1 MAKAGPSSTSA
12 DLRRTLVLLALP
24 IVLRCIPLRWV
35 LRGESIC
42 LIKNLFGT
50 ECYGCGTV
58 RALFSL
64 LHLDFAAAWHYNP
77 LSYPVAALLGYL
89 YLKELGRALGWLK

>member
-1 MAKAGPSSTSA
+1 MAKASSSSTNA
-12 DLRRTLVLLALP
+12 DLRRILALLALLA
-24 IVLRCIPLRWV
+24 VLRCIPLRWV
-35 LRGESIC
+35 LHGESIC

-64 LHLDFAAAWHYNP
+64 LHFDFAAAWHYNP

-89 YLKELGRALGWLK
+89 YLKELGRALGRLQ